1 MLAIRAY
8 YKDGRISLIEP
19 IPKEIKE
26 AILNIVIIPKD
37 SAANKEDWFEV
48 IDKKGKSHKLKDWTD
63 EEWAEF
69 SLINF
74 FDENDNTKV
83 EDLFDV

>member
-8 YKDGRISLIEP
+8 YKDGRISLMEP

-37 SAANKEDWFEV
+37 SAANKGDWFEV
-48 IDKKGKSHKLKDWTD
+48 IDKKGKLHKLKDWTD

-74 FDENDNTKV
+74 FDESDNTKV